1 MEGGAAARDPV
12 SDNSVN
18 CFHFVTH
25 FFLKAI
31 RPFKPNRISNAEH
44 QGRRAMAS
52 NASSP
57 TVAELPRLRL
67 GEIFQKFGGKKG
79 SENFL
84 LSKVIWLSLS
94 GS

>member
-1 MEGGAAARDPV
+1 MEGGTRAAARDPV

-52 NASSP
+52 NGSSP
-57 TVAELPRLRL
+57 TAASSARGDISEVW
-67 GEIFQKFGGKKG
+67 GEERI
-79 SENFL
+79 
-84 LSKVIWLSLS
+84 
-94 GS
+94 

>member
-57 TVAELPRLRL
+57 TAAELPRLRL
-67 GEIFQKFGGKKG
+67 GRYFRSLGGRKDLKT
-79 SENFL
+79 SYL
-84 LSKVIWLSLS
+84 AR
-94 GS
+94 